1 MKKITFSLLLV
12 LLMTAIVSFGQ
23 GKHITKQSAAGV
35 KGVTYAIDA
44 PSLLFSQMTPSTDP
58 AIASQTFPDYG
69 NCSLQG
75 ADDFTVPAGPS
86 WNVSR
91 VDVIGQYYA
100 GPINFFDVIVYADAA
115 GSPGAPVYS
124 ATGLA
129 FTQSTNVFT
138 INLTSAAVLPAGTYW
153 ISVVA
158 NMPFIPNGQYYWQV
172 NAGPLAGS
180 NLFWRDPCNLATG
193 FTNWTPGPV
202 AFPGFTNYDLCF
214 ALYGNNFEVPVSNW
228 ALFIGI
234 GLILVFAVVRFRR
247 VI

>member
-1 MKKITFSLLLV
+1 MLLV

-23 GKHITKQSAAGV
+23 GKQITKQSAVGA

-44 PSLLFSQMTPSTDP
+44 PSVLFSQMTPSADP
-58 AIASQTFPDYG
+58 AIASQTFPDFG
-69 NCSLQG
+69 NCTMQG

-91 VDVIGQYYA
+91 VDVIGVLGG
-100 GPINFFDVIVYADAA
+100 GPVSFFDVFIYADAA

-129 FTQSTNVFT
+129 FTQNTNVFT
-138 INLTSAAVLPAGTYW
+138 ITLTSAAILPAGTYW

-158 NMPFIPNGQYYWQV
+158 NMPFVPNGQYFWQP
-172 NAGPLAGS
+172 NTGPLAG
-180 NLFWRDPCNLATG
+180 NVFYWRDPCNLATG

-202 AFPGFTNYDLCF
+202 AFPSFTNFDLCF
-214 ALYGNNFEVPVSNW
+214 ALLGNDFEVPISNW
-228 ALFIGI
+228 ALYLGI

-247 VI
+247 AV